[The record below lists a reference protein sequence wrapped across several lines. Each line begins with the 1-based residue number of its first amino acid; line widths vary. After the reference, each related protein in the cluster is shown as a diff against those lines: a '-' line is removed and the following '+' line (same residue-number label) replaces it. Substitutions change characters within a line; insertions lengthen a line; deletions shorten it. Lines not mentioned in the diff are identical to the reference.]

1 MIMKDS
7 KFSLGYAKFEVP
19 VGPRGR
25 KGCFWN
31 SRNPGIY
38 KFGCL

>member
-1 MIMKDS
+1 MIRKDS

-19 VGPRGR
+19 VGLTSK
-25 KGCFWN
+25 KGWFWN
-31 SRNPGIY
+31 SRDPGID